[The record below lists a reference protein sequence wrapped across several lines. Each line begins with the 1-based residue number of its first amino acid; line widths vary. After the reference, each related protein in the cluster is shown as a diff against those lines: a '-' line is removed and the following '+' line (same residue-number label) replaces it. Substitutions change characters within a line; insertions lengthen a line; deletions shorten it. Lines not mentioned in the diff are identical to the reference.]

1 MQQLS
6 GQANLSFGVTASA
19 LSSHLGVTINRGAS
33 LLQELSGDLL
43 SRKRIRHLLTLT
55 REPMS
60 SLLATTEVQ
69 FWDLL
74 TATQNGSRGG
84 KFVWLARIRL
94 SVRSVELFG
103 S

>member
-1 MQQLS
+1 
-6 GQANLSFGVTASA
+6 
-19 LSSHLGVTINRGAS
+19 
-33 LLQELSGDLL
+33 
-43 SRKRIRHLLTLT
+43 
-55 REPMS
+55 MS

-84 KFVWLARIRL
+84 KFAWLARIRL
-94 SVRSVELFG
+94 SVRLAELFG

>member
-1 MQQLS
+1 
-6 GQANLSFGVTASA
+6 
-19 LSSHLGVTINRGAS
+19 
-33 LLQELSGDLL
+33 
-43 SRKRIRHLLTLT
+43 
-55 REPMS
+55 MS